1 MLAQKISIS
10 LDLGTMKFIEAYLK
24 RHAAKNRSQVVGEA
38 LKLLQRQEQEA
49 QLEAAYSL
57 SAATDKLIAAEFSS
71 AASDGLDDE
80 AW

>member
-1 MLAQKISIS
+1 MLAQKISVS

-24 RHAAKNRSQVVGEA
+24 RHSVKNRSQVVGEA

-49 QLEAAYSL
+49 QLEAAYAM
-57 SAATDKLIAAEFSS
+57 SAATDKLIAAGFSS
-71 AASDGLDDE
+71 ANSDGLDDE